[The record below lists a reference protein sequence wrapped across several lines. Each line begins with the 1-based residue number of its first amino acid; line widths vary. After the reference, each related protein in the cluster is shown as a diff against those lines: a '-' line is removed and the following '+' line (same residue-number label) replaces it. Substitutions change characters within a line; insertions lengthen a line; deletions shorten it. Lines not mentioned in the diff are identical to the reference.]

1 MKKIRGYKENS
12 AETKLLY
19 SFRVKLVLF
28 TATAYL
34 FMLYSIFVSDSLFLM
49 RFSFIIALCF
59 LLLLGFTYISYKRKV
74 LMLQIQQLIFSCE
87 NDNNLNDLIKH
98 YDSALKKLKYAK
110 LLSPFG
116 KNKKMLKTYSS
127 VLSNQKQSYIKN
139 AVRKHYEII
148 VQHIKSKK
156 KHDSRDINIGCKYL
170 INTINFYKNIF
181 DEKNI
186 SFSSSLFEKLYLII
200 DFTEKY
206 IGAYNVNTQYNI
218 DLMKGQE
225 FERYC
230 ANLLIAYGFKNI
242 EVTKGSGDQGVD
254 IVGYYNGFKF
264 AVQCKRYSKKVGNSP
279 IQEVVAGK
287 IFYNCQGA
295 LVITN
300 NYYTESAIQLAK
312 ANNVQLWDRKNLM
325 EVIYYTDNQWD
336 ELLETIKIGE
346 DNA

>member
-1 MKKIRGYKENS
+1 MINQMKKISRNKIITVFIAQLVIYSVIINLSLYFALLENS
-12 AETKLLY
+12 YTLRFNLL
-19 SFRVKLVLF
+19 
-28 TATAYL
+28 
-34 FMLYSIFVSDSLFLM
+34 MLIVMVF
-49 RFSFIIALCF
+49 
-59 LLLLGFTYISYKRKV
+59 V
-74 LMLQIQQLIFSCE
+74 LMSILAFISLQRNFLILDLRRLIFSCE
-87 NDNNLNDLIKH
+87 NDDNLNDLIRH
-98 YDSALKKLKYAK
+98 YNSALKKLKYAK
-110 LLSPFG
+110 LLLPFG
-116 KNKKMLKTYSS
+116 KNKKMLKAYSFE
-127 VLSNQKQSYIKN
+127 LSNQKQSYIKN

-148 VQHIKSKK
+148 VQHIRAKK
-156 KHDSRDINIGCKYL
+156 IYDSRNINMSCKYL

-287 IFYNCQGA
+287 NFYNCQGA

-325 EVIYYTDNQWD
+325 EVSYYTDNQWD
-336 ELLETIKIGE
+336 ELLEKIKIE
-346 DNA
+346 E

>member
-1 MKKIRGYKENS
+1 MKKFSRNKIITVFLAQLVIYSVIINLSLYFALLENS
-12 AETKLLY
+12 YTLRFNLL
-19 SFRVKLVLF
+19 
-28 TATAYL
+28 
-34 FMLYSIFVSDSLFLM
+34 MLIVMVF
-49 RFSFIIALCF
+49 
-59 LLLLGFTYISYKRKV
+59 V
-74 LMLQIQQLIFSCE
+74 LMLILAFISLQRNFLILDLRRLIFSCE
-87 NDNNLNDLIKH
+87 NDDNLNDLIRH
-98 YDSALKKLKYAK
+98 YNSALKKLKYAK
-110 LLSPFG
+110 LLLPFG
-116 KNKKMLKTYSS
+116 KNKKMLKTYSFE
-127 VLSNQKQSYIKN
+127 LSNQKQSYIKN
-139 AVRKHYEII
+139 AMLKHYEII
-148 VQHIKSKK
+148 VQHIKAKK
-156 KHDSRDINIGCKYL
+156 IHDSRDINIGCKYL

-287 IFYNCQGA
+287 NFYNCQGA

-336 ELLETIKIGE
+336 ELLDKIKI
-346 DNA
+346 

>member
-1 MKKIRGYKENS
+1 MFLAQLVIYSVIINLSLYFALLENS
-12 AETKLLY
+12 YTLRFNLL
-19 SFRVKLVLF
+19 
-28 TATAYL
+28 
-34 FMLYSIFVSDSLFLM
+34 MLIVMVF
-49 RFSFIIALCF
+49 
-59 LLLLGFTYISYKRKV
+59 V
-74 LMLQIQQLIFSCE
+74 LMLILAFISLQRNFLILDLRRLIFSCE
-87 NDNNLNDLIKH
+87 NDDNLNDLIRH
-98 YDSALKKLKYAK
+98 YNSALKKLKYAK
-110 LLSPFG
+110 LLLPFG
-116 KNKKMLKTYSS
+116 KNKKMLKTYSFE
-127 VLSNQKQSYIKN
+127 LSNQKQSYIKN
-139 AVRKHYEII
+139 AMLKHYEII
-148 VQHIKSKK
+148 VQHIKAKK
-156 KHDSRDINIGCKYL
+156 IHDSRDINIGCKYL

-287 IFYNCQGA
+287 NFYNCQGA

>member
-1 MKKIRGYKENS
+1 MKNFSRNKIITVFLAQLIIYSVIINLSLYFALLENS
-12 AETKLLY
+12 YTLRFNLL
-19 SFRVKLVLF
+19 
-28 TATAYL
+28 
-34 FMLYSIFVSDSLFLM
+34 MLIVMVF
-49 RFSFIIALCF
+49 
-59 LLLLGFTYISYKRKV
+59 V
-74 LMLQIQQLIFSCE
+74 LMLILAFISLQRNFLILDLRRLIFSCE
-87 NDNNLNDLIKH
+87 NDDNLNDLIRH
-98 YDSALKKLKYAK
+98 YNSALKKLKYAK
-110 LLSPFG
+110 LLLPFG
-116 KNKKMLKTYSS
+116 KNKKMLKTYSFE
-127 VLSNQKQSYIKN
+127 LSNQKQSYIKN
-139 AVRKHYEII
+139 ALLKHYEII
-148 VQHIKSKK
+148 VQHIRAKK
-156 KHDSRDINIGCKYL
+156 IHDSRDINMGCKYL

-186 SFSSSLFEKLYLII
+186 SFSLSLFEKLYLII

-287 IFYNCQGA
+287 NFYNCQGA

-336 ELLETIKIGE
+336 ELLDKIKI
-346 DNA
+346 

>member
-1 MKKIRGYKENS
+1 MINQMKKFSRNKIITVFLAQLVIYSVIINLSLYFALLENS
-12 AETKLLY
+12 YTLRFNLL
-19 SFRVKLVLF
+19 
-28 TATAYL
+28 
-34 FMLYSIFVSDSLFLM
+34 MLIVMVF
-49 RFSFIIALCF
+49 
-59 LLLLGFTYISYKRKV
+59 V
-74 LMLQIQQLIFSCE
+74 LMLILAFISLQRNFLILDLRRLIFSCE
-87 NDNNLNDLIKH
+87 NDDNLNDLIRH
-98 YDSALKKLKYAK
+98 YNSALKKLKYAK
-110 LLSPFG
+110 LLLPFG
-116 KNKKMLKTYSS
+116 KNKKMLKTYSFE
-127 VLSNQKQSYIKN
+127 LSNQKQSYIKN
-139 AVRKHYEII
+139 AMLKHYEII
-148 VQHIKSKK
+148 VQHIKAKK
-156 KHDSRDINIGCKYL
+156 IHDSRDINIGCKYL

-287 IFYNCQGA
+287 NFYNCQGA

-300 NYYTESAIQLAK
+300 NYYTESAVQLAK

-336 ELLETIKIGE
+336 ELLDKIKI
-346 DNA
+346 

>member
-1 MKKIRGYKENS
+1 MINEMKRFSRNKIITVFLAQLVIYSVIINLSLYFALLENS
-12 AETKLLY
+12 YTVRFNLL
-19 SFRVKLVLF
+19 
-28 TATAYL
+28 
-34 FMLYSIFVSDSLFLM
+34 MLTVIVF
-49 RFSFIIALCF
+49 
-59 LLLLGFTYISYKRKV
+59 V
-74 LMLQIQQLIFSCE
+74 LMLILAFISLQRNFLILDLRRLIFSCE
-87 NDNNLNDLIKH
+87 NDDNLNDLIRH
-98 YDSALKKLKYAK
+98 YNSALKKLKYAK

-139 AVRKHYEII
+139 AMLKHYEII

-156 KHDSRDINIGCKYL
+156 IHDSRDINIGCKYL

-287 IFYNCQGA
+287 NF
-295 LVITN
+295 ITVK
-300 NYYTESAIQLAK
+300 E
-312 ANNVQLWDRKNLM
+312 R
-325 EVIYYTDNQWD
+325 
-336 ELLETIKIGE
+336 LL
-346 DNA
+346 

>member
-1 MKKIRGYKENS
+1 MKKISRNKIITVFIAQLVIYSVIINLSLYFALLENS
-12 AETKLLY
+12 YTLRFNLL
-19 SFRVKLVLF
+19 
-28 TATAYL
+28 
-34 FMLYSIFVSDSLFLM
+34 MLIVMVF
-49 RFSFIIALCF
+49 
-59 LLLLGFTYISYKRKV
+59 V
-74 LMLQIQQLIFSCE
+74 LMSILAFISLQRNFLILDLRRLIFSCE
-87 NDNNLNDLIKH
+87 NDDNLNDLIRH
-98 YDSALKKLKYAK
+98 YNSALKKLKYAK
-110 LLSPFG
+110 LLLPFG
-116 KNKKMLKTYSS
+116 KNKKMLKAYSFE
-127 VLSNQKQSYIKN
+127 LSNQKQSYIKN

-148 VQHIKSKK
+148 VQHIRAKK
-156 KHDSRDINIGCKYL
+156 IYDSRNINMSCKYL

-287 IFYNCQGA
+287 NFYNCQGA

>member
-1 MKKIRGYKENS
+1 MINQMKKFSRNKIITVFLAQLVIYSVIINLSLYFALLENS
-12 AETKLLY
+12 YTLRFNLL
-19 SFRVKLVLF
+19 
-28 TATAYL
+28 
-34 FMLYSIFVSDSLFLM
+34 MLIVMVF
-49 RFSFIIALCF
+49 
-59 LLLLGFTYISYKRKV
+59 V
-74 LMLQIQQLIFSCE
+74 LMLILAFISLQRNFLILDLRRLIFSCE
-87 NDNNLNDLIKH
+87 NDDNLNDLIRH
-98 YDSALKKLKYAK
+98 YNSALKKLKYAK
-110 LLSPFG
+110 LLLPFG
-116 KNKKMLKTYSS
+116 KNKKMLKTYSFE
-127 VLSNQKQSYIKN
+127 LSNQKQSYIKN
-139 AVRKHYEII
+139 AMLKHYEII
-148 VQHIKSKK
+148 VQHIKAKK
-156 KHDSRDINIGCKYL
+156 IHDSRDINIGCKYL

-287 IFYNCQGA
+287 NFYNCQGA

-336 ELLETIKIGE
+336 ELLDKIKI
-346 DNA
+346 